1 LSGSRTTAARKG
13 IPKKPNLDDDGTR
26 VRERA
31 VEAPDHAET
40 TTQTQEDFSGREICN
55 NQVDV
60 TLDPDESGLN
70 GEVHLAYIP
79 GRTEE
84 I

>member
-1 LSGSRTTAARKG
+1 
-13 IPKKPNLDDDGTR
+13 
-26 VRERA
+26 
-31 VEAPDHAET
+31 VEASEHVLTIAET
-40 TTQTQEDFSGREICN
+40 RDAFSAREIHS
-55 NQVDV
+55 NQVNVNFEAEETDW
-60 TLDPDESGLN
+60 N